1 MSRCISMIAF
11 EQRIRGLIRTGSLN
25 AALRAI
31 TRMVDS
37 IGCEPINTGR
47 VFGSKSLDNLCQEI
61 GAANL
66 SRAGG
71 GARSSNEVQRGRVTV
86 YIASRL
92 HATGGHTAALADII
106 RLSPTGRTIILVT
119 GVGGPTDHA
128 SVMQRFASTS
138 DVHFEY
144 VPRGRFA
151 AKLDWIQRRLWA
163 IAPTEVWLFNHHQ
176 DSVAVAAV
184 QPHAGYRLRFYHH
197 GDHHLCLGVHLNGAD
212 HIDIHPMG
220 FHCCRGDLGI
230 QGNRYLPLVVADQG
244 VRSPSSRFRPDNTLL
259 TCTVANFNKIEVPYF
274 VRYADVI
281 PALLHAT
288 GGRHLHIGQLRPA
301 TLRQI
306 RQGLRKRGIP
316 DSAFQY
322 VPYVMSVWRA
332 LLEHG
337 VDIYVASFPHGGGR
351 TLIEAMGAGIPVAI
365 HSHCASRLLGAFD
378 LAYPGAMVW
387 RIPEELFEQI
397 NAADVETLSLH
408 SSLARARY
416 EEFHREDIL
425 RQALGIEAAILAAPA
440 LLEGY
445 HPDAMQLA
453 LDITCQTGLSGA
465 LRRAL
470 CRLMRIVKSLRDN
483 ARQT

>member
-11 EQRIRGLIRTGSLN
+11 EQQIRDLIRAGKLN

-31 TRMVDS
+31 TRMVDLIS
-37 IGCEPINTGR
+37 CEPINTGR
-47 VFGSKSLDNLCQEI
+47 VFGSSLLDNLCQEI

-66 SRAGG
+66 SRTGG
-71 GARSSNEVQRGRVTV
+71 GVRPSNEGQGGRVTV

-92 HATGGHTAALADII
+92 SAAGGHTAALADII
-106 RLSPTGRTIILVT
+106 RLSPPGRNIIMVT
-119 GVGGPTDHA
+119 GVGGPTNHA
-128 SVMQRFASTS
+128 AVMPRFASTS
-138 DVHFEY
+138 DLHFEY
-144 VPRGRFA
+144 VPCGSFA
-151 AKLDWIQRRLWA
+151 SKLDWIQRRLQA

-184 QPHAGYRLRFYHH
+184 QPQAGYRLRFYHH
-197 GDHHLCLGVHLNGAD
+197 GDHHLCLGVHLDGAD
-212 HIDIHPMG
+212 HIDIHPTG

-244 VRSPSSRFRPDNTLL
+244 VRSPSLRFRSGNTLL

-281 PALLHAT
+281 PALLLAT
-288 GGRHLHIGQLRPA
+288 GGRHLHIGQLRSA

-306 RQGLRKRGIP
+306 RQGLRKRGLP
-316 DSAFQY
+316 DSAFQHI
-322 VPYVMSVWRA
+322 PYVTSVWRA

-387 RIPEELFEQI
+387 HIPEELLEHI
-397 NAADVETLSLH
+397 NAADADTLSLH

-416 EEFHREDIL
+416 EAFHRDDVL
-425 RQALGIEAAILAAPA
+425 RQALSIEATPLAAPA
-440 LLEGY
+440 LIDGY
-445 HPDAMQLA
+445 RADTMQSA
-453 LDITCQTGLSGA
+453 LDITCQTGFRDA

-470 CRLMRIVKSLRDN
+470 CRLIRIAKSLRDN
-483 ARQT
+483 E

>member
-1 MSRCISMIAF
+1 MSHRISMIAF
-11 EQRIRGLIRTGSLN
+11 EQRIRGLIRVGKLN

-37 IGCEPINTGR
+37 ICCEPINTGR
-47 VFGSKSLDNLCQEI
+47 VFGSSSLDKLCQEI
-61 GAANL
+61 GAVNL
-66 SRAGG
+66 SRVGG
-71 GARSSNEVQRGRVTV
+71 GARPNNEGQGGRVTV

-92 HATGGHTAALADII
+92 HAAGGHTAALADII
-106 RLSPTGRTIILVT
+106 RLSPPGRSIVLVT

-128 SVMQRFASTS
+128 SVSHRFASTS

-144 VPRGRFA
+144 VPRGCFA
-151 AKLDWIQRRLWA
+151 AKLDWIQRRLRA
-163 IAPTEVWLFNHHQ
+163 IAPAEVWLFNHHQ

-197 GDHHLCLGVHLNGAD
+197 GDHQLCLGVHVDGAD

-220 FHCCRGDLGI
+220 FHCCRGDIGI
-230 QGNRYLPLVVADQG
+230 RSNRYLPLIVADQG
-244 VRSPSSRFRPDNTLL
+244 VRSPSSRFRSDNTLL
-259 TCTVANFNKIEVPYF
+259 TCTAANFNKIEVPYF
-274 VRYADVI
+274 IRYADVI

-288 GGRHLHIGQLRPA
+288 GGRHLHIGQLRSA
-301 TLRQI
+301 TLRYI
-306 RQGLRKRGIP
+306 RQGLRRRGLP

-322 VPYVMSVWRA
+322 VPYVTSVWRA

-337 VDIYVASFPHGGGR
+337 VDVYVTSFPHGGGR

-387 RIPEELFEQI
+387 RIPDELIDQI
-397 NAADVETLSLH
+397 NAADAETLFHH
-408 SSLARARY
+408 SRLARARY

-425 RQALGIEAAILAAPA
+425 RQALDIEAETLTAPA
-440 LLEGY
+440 LLDGY
-445 HPDAMQLA
+445 RADAMQSA
-453 LDITCQTGLSGA
+453 LDIASETGLRGVI
-465 LRRAL
+465 RRAI
-470 CRLMRIVKSLRDN
+470 CRLMRITKSLRDN
-483 ARQT
+483 ARRI

>member
-1 MSRCISMIAF
+1 
-11 EQRIRGLIRTGSLN
+11 
-25 AALRAI
+25 
-31 TRMVDS
+31 
-37 IGCEPINTGR
+37 
-47 VFGSKSLDNLCQEI
+47 
-61 GAANL
+61 
-66 SRAGG
+66 
-71 GARSSNEVQRGRVTV
+71 
-86 YIASRL
+86 
-92 HATGGHTAALADII
+92 
-106 RLSPTGRTIILVT
+106 
-119 GVGGPTDHA
+119 
-128 SVMQRFASTS
+128 
-138 DVHFEY
+138 
-144 VPRGRFA
+144 
-151 AKLDWIQRRLWA
+151 
-163 IAPTEVWLFNHHQ
+163 
-176 DSVAVAAV
+176 
-184 QPHAGYRLRFYHH
+184 
-197 GDHHLCLGVHLNGAD
+197 
-212 HIDIHPMG
+212 MG
-220 FHCCRGDLGI
+220 FHCCRGDLRI

>member
-1 MSRCISMIAF
+1 MIEF
-11 EQRIRGLIRTGSLN
+11 EQRIRGQIRAGKLN

-47 VFGSKSLDNLCQEI
+47 VFGSMLLDNLCQEI

-66 SRAGG
+66 SRVGG
-71 GARSSNEVQRGRVTV
+71 VERPSNEGQGGRVTV

-92 HATGGHTAALADII
+92 HAAGGHTAALADII
-106 RLSPTGRTIILVT
+106 RLSPPGRSIILVT

-128 SVMQRFASTS
+128 SVVHRFASAS

-144 VPRGRFA
+144 VPRGCFA
-151 AKLDWIQRRLWA
+151 AKLDWIQRRLRA
-163 IAPTEVWLFNHHQ
+163 IVPTEVWLFNHHQ

-184 QPHAGYRLRFYHH
+184 QPRAGYRLRFYHH
-197 GDHHLCLGVHLNGAD
+197 GDHHLCLGVHLNGAE

-230 QGNRYLPLVVADQG
+230 QSNRYLPLVVADQG
-244 VRSPSSRFRPDNTLL
+244 VRSSSSRFRANNTLL
-259 TCTVANFNKIEVPYF
+259 TCTAANFNKIEVPYF
-274 VRYADVI
+274 VRYASVI
-281 PALLHAT
+281 PALLLAS

-306 RQGLRKRGIP
+306 RQGLRKRGLP

-322 VPYVMSVWRA
+322 VPYVTSVWRA

-337 VDIYVASFPHGGGR
+337 VDVYIASFPHGGGR

-387 RIPEELFEQI
+387 HIPEELFEQI
-397 NAADVETLSLH
+397 NTADAETLSLH
-408 SSLARARY
+408 GSLARARY
-416 EEFHREDIL
+416 EEFHREDVL
-425 RQALGIEAAILAAPA
+425 RQALGIEAATLVAPA
-440 LLEGY
+440 LLDGY
-445 HPDAMQLA
+445 RADSMQSA
-453 LDITCQTGLSGA
+453 LDITCQTGLTGA
-465 LRRAL
+465 LRRTL
-470 CRLMRIVKSLRDN
+470 CRLMRIVKLLRDN
-483 ARQT
+483 ARERLNK

>member
-1 MSRCISMIAF
+1 MIAF
-11 EQRIRGLIRTGSLN
+11 EQRIRGLIRAGSLN

-31 TRMVDS
+31 TRLVDS

-61 GAANL
+61 GAANF
-66 SRAGG
+66 SHAGG
-71 GARSSNEVQRGRVTV
+71 GARPSNEGQSGRVTV

-106 RLSPTGRTIILVT
+106 RLSPPGRTIIMVT
-119 GVGGPTDHA
+119 GVGGPTDHV
-128 SVMQRFASTS
+128 SVLHRFVSTS

-144 VPRGRFA
+144 VPRGNFA
-151 AKLDWIQRRLWA
+151 SKLDWIQRRLQA

-197 GDHHLCLGVHLNGAD
+197 GDHHLCLGVHLNCAD

-220 FHCCRGDLGI
+220 FHCCRGDLRI
-230 QGNRYLPLVVADQG
+230 QGNRYLPLVVEDQG
-244 VRSPSSRFRPDNTLL
+244 VRSSSSRFIRPDNTLL
-259 TCTVANFNKIEVPYF
+259 TCTAANFNKIEVPYF
-274 VRYADVI
+274 IRYADVI
-281 PALLHAT
+281 PALLLAT

-306 RQGLRKRGIP
+306 RQGLRKRGLP

-322 VPYVMSVWRA
+322 VPYVTSVWRA

-365 HSHCASRLLGAFD
+365 HSHSASRLLGAFD
-378 LAYPGAMVW
+378 LAYRGAMVW

-397 NAADVETLSLH
+397 NAATTETLFRH
-408 SSLARARY
+408 SHLARTHY
-416 EEFHREDIL
+416 EEFHREDVL
-425 RQALGIEAAILAAPA
+425 RQALGIEAATLEAPA

-445 HPDAMQLA
+445 RADAMQSA
-453 LDITCQTGLSGA
+453 LDIISQTGLSGV
-465 LRRAL
+465 LRRAF
-470 CRLMRIVKSLRDN
+470 CRLMRFVKSLRDN
-483 ARQT
+483 DGQI